1 MAYRRLTRVI
11 IMTFFIQNVTVCKLS
26 QASCLL
32 LQDENASF
40 LVVLMMMIILD
51 DFCWAQKKCC
61 RFYSPA
67 LSPHVVVLKSPLF
80 GFIPAKCKYFFAENK
95 PCMISLR
102 CCCTCVG
109 SPKVFF
115 KKALNYLRHLN

>member
-1 MAYRRLTRVI
+1 MYKNLTQFTACDLPAARQSLTSVI
-11 IMTFFIQNVTVCKLS
+11 IITSFIQNVTVCKLS

-51 DFCWAQKKCC
+51 DFCWAQKKLC

-67 LSPHVVVLKSPLF
+67 LSPYHGLSSFQGRDTKSESDIRLF
-80 GFIPAKCKYFFAENK
+80 
-95 PCMISLR
+95 
-102 CCCTCVG
+102 
-109 SPKVFF
+109 
-115 KKALNYLRHLN
+115 HLHSR

>member
-1 MAYRRLTRVI
+1 MQLAWDLLKSNTCYNHDL
-11 IMTFFIQNVTVCKLS
+11 FYQNVTVCKLS

-67 LSPHVVVLKSPLF
+67 LSPYY
-80 GFIPAKCKYFFAENK
+80 GNMGC
-95 PCMISLR
+95 
-102 CCCTCVG
+102 
-109 SPKVFF
+109 
-115 KKALNYLRHLN
+115 